1 MNHVREA
8 GCRLEARS
16 LEEVHLH
23 QEESKSWFVRVQ
35 AIRSIFQGKGIICKE
50 VGRFLPKGS
59 RSNRKTESV
68 SVNLR
73 SWGKNLDLGNTG
85 CQGPACC

>member
-23 QEESKSWFVRVQ
+23 QLESKSWFVRVQ
-35 AIRSIFQGKGIICKE
+35 AIRSIFQGKGLFVRKL
-50 VGRFLPKGS
+50 VDFYPKA
-59 RSNRKTESV
+59 
-68 SVNLR
+68 
-73 SWGKNLDLGNTG
+73 LDLIRRLRVF
-85 CQGPACC
+85 QLI